1 MNTNTFTSKDFA
13 MDKEYRNR
21 QQQYAQRRRMVATAF
36 EARKSESKKAEVE
49 TVNEETSPARLSFA
63 AANKLSTVSVVVSL
77 VLLVLVFVAS
87 SSTSVAQ
94 EMLDDTS
101 GPNTAEQAAGLDL
114 MLAVLHLENGNFN
127 KAQAKVDRALEAFPD
142 LAAGYTLRSAV
153 NVYAGNYELAA
164 TDAALALALDET
176 EVSAHYFLAEAH
188 FATGNFVAAQQSY
201 EAYLIAAA
209 ASERYENALVE
220 RLVGDDYEVV
230 VLAQVDA
237 CEAQQVAMEN

>member
-1 MNTNTFTSKDFA
+1 MSSPSYTSKDFA
-13 MDKEYRNR
+13 LDKEYRNR
-21 QQQYAQRRRMVATAF
+21 QQQYAQHRRMVVTAF
-36 EARKSESKKAEVE
+36 ETRKSESKTTEDNILNEVL
-49 TVNEETSPARLSFA
+49 SPLRFGFA
-63 AANKLSTVSVVVSL
+63 AVNKLSTVSVVVSL
-77 VLLVLVFVAS
+77 VLLVLLFVAS

-164 TDAALALALDET
+164 TDAALALELDET

-188 FATGNFVAAQQSY
+188 FATGNFVTAQHSY
-201 EAYLIAAA
+201 EAYLVAAS

-220 RLVGDDYEVV
+220 RLVGTDYEAVV
-230 VLAQVDA
+230 MAQVDA
-237 CEAQQVAMEN
+237 CEAQQVAMGN